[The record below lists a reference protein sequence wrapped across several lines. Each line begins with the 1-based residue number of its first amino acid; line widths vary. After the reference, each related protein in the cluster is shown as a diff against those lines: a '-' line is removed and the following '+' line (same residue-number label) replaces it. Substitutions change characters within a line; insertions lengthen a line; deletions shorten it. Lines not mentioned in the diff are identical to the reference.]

1 MMFTPASKKEAKL
14 RLALVGPSGSGKTW
28 TALALATALGGKI
41 ALADTENGSASK
53 YADKFAFETVKL
65 TPSFHPS
72 KFIDAITTA
81 QMLGYRTIILDSLS
95 AMWTGTGG
103 IVDIVDDIATMS
115 KSQNSF
121 FAWGEGTNLYNEL
134 INTIV
139 QSEINV
145 IVTMRSKQEYV
156 LEKNEKGKV
165 SPTRVGT
172 RPIMRK
178 DFEYEFDMVLTMD
191 LQNRATVTKTRCD
204 ELPMGMVIPKP
215 GAGLGRTLMTWLVGA
230 EWVEALSE
238 GALKFAAETW
248 GKGKPEA
255 WGVIDRAIKAEELSA
270 FLPKD
275 EFKQWVTVKK
285 ESA

>member
-14 RLALVGPSGSGKTW
+14 RLAIVGPSGGGKTW
-28 TALALATALGGKI
+28 TALALATAMGGKI
-41 ALADTENGSASK
+41 AVVDTENGSASK
-53 YADKFAFETVKL
+53 YADRFAFDTVKL
-65 TPSFHPS
+65 TPPFHPS
-72 KFIDAITTA
+72 KFIEAIQTA

-103 IVDIVDDIATMS
+103 IVSIVDDIATMS

-134 INTIV
+134 INAIV

-145 IVTMRSKQEYV
+145 IGTMRSKQEYV

-191 LQNRATVTKTRCD
+191 LQNKATVTKTRCD
-204 ELPMGMVIPKP
+204 DLPMGMVIPKP

-238 GALKFAAETW
+238 GALKYAAETW
-248 GKGKPEA
+248 RMDKPQA

-275 EFKQWVTVKK
+275 EFKQWVTVKAGAK
-285 ESA
+285 